1 MAITIDQIKQLR
13 DKTQASVSV
22 VKAAL
27 VEADGDMKKAEE
39 VLKKKGFESAAKK
52 ADRVAGEGLIETYVH
67 GNGKIG
73 VILELNCETD
83 FVAKTGEFKE
93 LAHEVAM
100 QVAAMNPENVEEL
113 LKQDYIRDGSKKIED
128 MVKES
133 IARVGENI
141 VLKRF
146 KRFEIGQV

>member
-1 MAITIDQIKQLR
+1 MASSLELLKQLR
-13 DKTQASVSV
+13 DKTQASISV

-27 VEADGDMKKAEE
+27 DEAEGDMKKAEE
-39 VLKKKGFESAAKK
+39 ILKKKGFESAAKK
-52 ADRVAGEGLIETYVH
+52 ASRTAGEGLIETYVH

-83 FVAKTGEFKE
+83 FVARTGEFKE
-93 LAHEVAM
+93 LAHEIAM
-100 QVAAMNPENVEEL
+100 QVAAMNPESVDGL
-113 LKQDYIRDGSKKIED
+113 LKQDYIRDGSKKIGD
-128 MVKES
+128 MVKDS

-146 KRFEIGQV
+146 KRFEIGGE